1 MSTAP
6 VANFDISVS
15 KRKDREE
22 SGIVRTGSEVN
33 RDLSVSN
40 VFCLDSLQENSWF
53 FLVRLMRGQASLE

>member
-53 FLVRLMRGQASLE
+53 FLVRLMRGQASSE

>member
-15 KRKDREE
+15 KRKDWEE

-53 FLVRLMRGQASLE
+53 FLVRLMRGQASSE